1 MQHCVVV
8 SRTVRQFF
16 LHSHFDP
23 SLPEVSETAYRQLV
37 RQVVRSNVR
46 QRAPSGKPVTIPG
59 FPDLRSF
66 SAKHEQLL
74 KQECGGAWRSYLQR
88 GNWRM
93 VGFFTRASQ
102 RRLAQRL
109 EDSLPAKAP
118 LVLHLVRF
126 PQLTIN
132 HAVLVFDARQEEA
145 FIEFRIY
152 DPNLPEQPETL
163 RFDREEGTFYLP
175 ENLYFPGGRVDVYQI
190 YHRWCY

>member
-1 MQHCVVV
+1 
-8 SRTVRQFF
+8 
-16 LHSHFDP
+16 
-23 SLPEVSETAYRQLV
+23 
-37 RQVVRSNVR
+37 
-46 QRAPSGKPVTIPG
+46 
-59 FPDLRSF
+59 
-66 SAKHEQLL
+66 
-74 KQECGGAWRSYLQR
+74 
-88 GNWRM
+88 M